1 MMGAEMERTR
11 LLGIFCNWS
20 PFACLNAAGM
30 AHFKMPPEYAFMRV
44 MCIGR
49 INQALILRA
58 FEHGADGVIL
68 LECKDE
74 DCRYGP
80 GPEVGHSNV
89 EKVRK
94 LLHLLGIGQSTTGRA
109 KLRGARK
116 ERTGP
121 SLVGL
126 FGAGASHGSQPGQ
139 SHSATGVRMNFD
151 DPRIKG
157 FIQDNALS
165 MCLECGKCS
174 SIVSSYA
181 HRQGVLSPAFG
192 AQIDRG
198 TR

>member
-1 MMGAEMERTR
+1 VLWKERAEMKGAEMQRTR

-30 AHFKMPPEYAFMRV
+30 AHYRMPPEYAFIRV

-80 GPEVGHSNV
+80 GPEVGHANV

-94 LLHLLGIGQSTTGRA
+94 LLHLLGIGQSR
-109 KLRGARK
+109 LV
-116 ERTGP
+116 ER
-121 SLVGL
+121 S
-126 FGAGASHGSQPGQ
+126 FGAHEKNELVQALWDFSEQVQAMGPNPANPTQQ
-139 SHSATGVRMNFD
+139 RESA
-151 DPRIKG
+151 
-157 FIQDNALS
+157 
-165 MCLECGKCS
+165 
-174 SIVSSYA
+174 
-181 HRQGVLSPAFG
+181 
-192 AQIDRG
+192 
-198 TR
+198 

>member
-30 AHFKMPPEYAFMRV
+30 AHYKMPPDYAFMRV

-58 FEHGADGVIL
+58 FECGADGVIL

-80 GPEVGHSNV
+80 GPGIGHSNV

-94 LLHLLGIGQSTTGRA
+94 LLHLLGIGQRRLVERSFAAHETKELVQALWDFSEQVLAMGSNPA
-109 KLRGARK
+109 K
-116 ERTGP
+116 
-121 SLVGL
+121 
-126 FGAGASHGSQPGQ
+126 PGQ
-139 SHSATGVRMNFD
+139 ER
-151 DPRIKG
+151 
-157 FIQDNALS
+157 
-165 MCLECGKCS
+165 
-174 SIVSSYA
+174 
-181 HRQGVLSPAFG
+181 VLV
-192 AQIDRG
+192 
-198 TR
+198 

>member
-1 MMGAEMERTR
+1 MAQTH

-30 AHFKMPPEYAFMRV
+30 AQLEMPSDYSFIRV

-94 LLHLLGIGQSTTGRA
+94 LLHLLGIGQSRLVERSFAAHETKELVQALWDFSEQVQARGPNPA
-109 KLRGARK
+109 KPPQERK
-116 ERTGP
+116 
-121 SLVGL
+121 
-126 FGAGASHGSQPGQ
+126 
-139 SHSATGVRMNFD
+139 SA
-151 DPRIKG
+151 
-157 FIQDNALS
+157 
-165 MCLECGKCS
+165 
-174 SIVSSYA
+174 
-181 HRQGVLSPAFG
+181 
-192 AQIDRG
+192 
-198 TR
+198 